1 MVYICQ
7 KNIYLTTMKL
17 IFSAVLFSIS
27 SLLIAQKDNKNLAL
41 NDSVKKLSTVTI
53 IVKQQTPERLHEI
66 ENNML
71 FSGKK
76 NEVIRMANINANFTT
91 NNAREVFSKVPGVS
105 VWENEGSGIQI
116 NVGVRGL
123 SPNRSSELNTRQNG
137 YDISSDVFGYPEAYY
152 NPPLEAVDAIQLVRG
167 GASLQF
173 GSQFGGMLNYV
184 LKRETKKPFT
194 FETQNTVG
202 SYGLMSSYNAI
213 GGTKNKFSYYVYNH
227 FRTGKGWRENSQYEV
242 RNSHAFVSYQLNPNT
257 KISLEYTNMDYEM
270 QQAGGLTDAQFE
282 ENPRQSLRKRN
293 WFGTPWNV
301 AALVL
306 DTKLSSNL
314 TLNTKLFGLVGE
326 RNSVGLIATPNN
338 PDAISST
345 TTDYDNR
352 QVDRD
357 FYKNLGIETR
367 SIYNYKLG
375 NQNQNLAFGTRLY
388 RAKTTRKQKG
398 KGTTASDFDLE
409 IEGRFSRDLDFQT
422 DNFAL
427 FAENQFKL
435 TNNLSVTPG
444 IRFENIKSSIEG
456 RFSIESG
463 KDVNVTPES
472 VSRNKTLVGIGIEYK
487 IQKTNLYTNFSQ
499 AFRPVLFSDITPSA
513 TTDVIDENL
522 KDADG
527 FNFDLGYRGSLLSW
541 INFDVSYFYLNY
553 NNRIGSILK
562 LTNDDSTPNTYLFR
576 TNLGTTIH
584 KGIESFV
591 DLNVSKALK
600 INHQIGDLQFIT
612 TLSFIDAEYTD
623 FKIIKISET
632 VPDIVLTE
640 SNLKGNRVENAPRY
654 IHNFGLTWS
663 YKNFSSTLQNR
674 RTGFVYS
681 DANNTEEPTPN
692 GVTGKLEGYSVYDLS
707 MEYCFLEKFN
717 LRGGVNNLDN
727 TIYATRR
734 AGGYPGPG
742 ILPNEA
748 RTFYLSI
755 GAKF

>member
-1 MVYICQ
+1 
-7 KNIYLTTMKL
+7 MKL
-17 IFSAVLFSIS
+17 ILTAVLFSIS
-27 SLLIAQKDNKNLAL
+27 SLLIAQKDINTIAL
-41 NDSVKKLSTVTI
+41 NDTVKKLSTVTI
-53 IVKQQTPERLHEI
+53 IVKQQTPERLHEV
-66 ENNML
+66 EANML

-123 SPNRSSELNTRQNG
+123 SPNRSWELNTRQNG

-184 LKRETKKPFT
+184 LKRETNKPFI
-194 FETQNTVG
+194 FETQNTIG

-213 GGTKNKFSYYVYNH
+213 GGTKNKFTYYVYNH
-227 FRTGKGWRENSQYEV
+227 FRTGNGWRENSQYEV
-242 RNSHAFVSYQLNPNT
+242 RNSHAFVGYQFTPNT
-257 KISLEYTNMDYEM
+257 KLTLEYTNMDYEM
-270 QQAGGLTDAQFE
+270 QQAGGLTDEQFKA
-282 ENPRQSLRKRN
+282 NPRQSLRERN

-314 TLNTKLFGLVGE
+314 TLNTKLFGLIGE
-326 RNSVGLIATPNN
+326 RNSVGFTATPNT
-338 PDAISST
+338 PDAIIAT
-345 TTDYDNR
+345 TNDLANR

-375 NQNQNLAFGTRLY
+375 KQNQNLAFGARLY
-388 RAKTTRKQKG
+388 RANTTRKQAKN
-398 KGTTASDFDLE
+398 GTTASDFDLE
-409 IEGRFSRDLDFQT
+409 IDGRFSRDLEFQT
-422 DNFAL
+422 DNIAF
-427 FAENQFKL
+427 FAENLFKI
-435 TNNLSVTPG
+435 NNRLSVTPG
-444 IRFENIKSSIEG
+444 IRYENVKSSIDG
-456 RFSIESG
+456 RLGIDSDTG
-463 KDVNVTPES
+463 NDDNVTPETL
-472 VSRNKTLVGIGIEYK
+472 SRNKILMGIGVEYK
-487 IQKTNLYTNFSQ
+487 LNKTNFYANFSQ
-499 AFRPVLFSDITPSA
+499 AFRPVLFSDITPP
-513 TTDVIDENL
+513 TTNDVIDADL

-527 FNFDLGYRGSLLSW
+527 FNADIGYRGNLLGW
-541 INFDVSYFYLNY
+541 INFDVGCFYLNY
-553 NNRIGSILK
+553 QNRIGSILK
-562 LTNDDSTPNTYLFR
+562 FVNDDPTTQNTFLFR
-576 TNLGTTIH
+576 TNLGTTVH

-591 DLNVSKALK
+591 DLNISKAMK
-600 INHQIGDLQFIT
+600 VNQQIGDLQFFT
-612 TLSFIDAEYTD
+612 TLAFINAEYTD
-623 FKIIKISET
+623 FKITKTSGT
-632 VPDIVLTE
+632 APDIVLTE

-692 GVTGKLEGYSVYDLS
+692 GVTGKLDGYSVYDLS
-707 MEYCFLEKFN
+707 MEYCFLGKFN

-748 RTFYLSI
+748 RTFFLSI